1 MIAPIDFGPPD
12 IMQEIPG
19 VFNPRTN
26 KVEYPESVI
35 MGGEVKPRM
44 ATEVFLPIFR
54 QMFGEEPR
62 RQFDG
67 SFGIEDTPLNR
78 EAFPDAF
85 INRGPAIATNFGDL
99 KDYEKKIL
107 QDGLRIRQ
115 GHPSYDAEKLRL
127 IKQYP
132 GFQALIPR
140 DDELGDIIRQQ
151 DKDIYDEYKKID
163 GDNPDPFA
171 PLPIKA
177 KEKEFVT
184 DYIARANS
192 ANPHSTFIKDPGG
205 SGKAIKFNY
214 PIDLR
219 TIEEKMKG
227 YPFNQV

>member
-19 VFNPRTN
+19 IFNPRTN
-26 KVEYPESVI
+26 KVEYPESGI

-54 QMFGEEPR
+54 QLFGEEPR

-151 DKDIYDEYKKID
+151 DKDIYDEYRKID

-171 PLPIKA
+171 PLPLKA
-177 KEKEFVT
+177 KGGNPFST
-184 DYIARANS
+184 DALDKQKQIRDYLNNDQKIR
-192 ANPHSTFIKDPGG
+192 
-205 SGKAIKFNY
+205 
-214 PIDLR
+214 DLFKR
-219 TIEEKMKG
+219 QGKMKAEG
-227 YPFNQV
+227 MTFAGDLFSA